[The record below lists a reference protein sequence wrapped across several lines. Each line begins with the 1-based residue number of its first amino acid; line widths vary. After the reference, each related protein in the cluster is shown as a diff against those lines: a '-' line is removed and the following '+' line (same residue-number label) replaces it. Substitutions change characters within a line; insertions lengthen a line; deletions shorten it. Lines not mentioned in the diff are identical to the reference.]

1 LTGDVPDYWR
11 LSPAGW
17 RELLARAWPGADITV
32 DGHGNC
38 LAAVA
43 AQMGL
48 AVEELTSAEL
58 DVHDSR
64 YPVLTTIACRK
75 PL

>member
-1 LTGDVPDYWR
+1 MIEAAKKF
-11 LSPAGW
+11 AGP
-17 RELLARAWPGADITV
+17 RATVQLRCLLRGY
-32 DGHGNC
+32 C
-38 LAAVA
+38 LAVVA
-43 AQMGL
+43 AQMAL